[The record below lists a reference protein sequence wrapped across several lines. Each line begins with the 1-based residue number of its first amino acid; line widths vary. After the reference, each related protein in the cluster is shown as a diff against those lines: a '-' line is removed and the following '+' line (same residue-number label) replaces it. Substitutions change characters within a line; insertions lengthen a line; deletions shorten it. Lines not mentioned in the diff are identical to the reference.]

1 MNAMLVGADTL
12 GNIPTVLKDAGIH
25 IDRHI
30 TGRNSSHQRKA
41 DRLPSSIDLLILF
54 TDFLGHNVMRHYRE
68 LALEQ
73 NIQFIACRR
82 SVCALKQSLTC
93 AGFDCE
99 NCPKKVVIQ
108 KKAH

>member
-12 GNIPTVLKDAGIH
+12 GKIPTVLEEAGIR

-30 TGRNSSHQRKA
+30 TGRNSAHQRKA
-41 DRLPSSIDLLILF
+41 DRLPPDIDLLILF

-68 LALEQ
+68 LASE
-73 NIQFIACRR
+73 NNVRFIACRR

-93 AGFDCE
+93 AGFNCE
-99 NCPKKVVIQ
+99 NCPNAIEHKKS
-108 KKAH
+108 H